1 MNLAMFEI
9 IGTNTEGLTTD
20 RANVGFL
27 SCVKSRVNLQ
37 NEQNEM
43 NGKRQFNESWT
54 FQHKRE
60 EKIERFIANNLVWI
74 SHIP

>member
-27 SCVKSRVNLQ
+27 SCVKSRVNLP
-37 NEQNEM
+37 NEM
-43 NGKRQFNESWT
+43 NNKRQFNESWN

-60 EKIERFIANNLVWI
+60 EKIKRFIANNLVWI